1 MYGQHF
7 ASSGCHHPLKESL
20 KLIPGPVIMSEA
32 LHVDS
37 ARLQPLLILVFTH
50 TPLVELISD
59 LCISSCLLHLSDCQQ
74 SEDQHER
81 DMDPALVVSRE
92 VFVV

>member
-20 KLIPGPVIMSEA
+20 KLIASPVIMSEA

-59 LCISSCLLHLSDCQQ
+59 LCIPPCLLHLSDCQQ
-74 SEDQHER
+74 SEDQH
-81 DMDPALVVSRE
+81 
-92 VFVV
+92 